1 MASPQQNIA
10 HFRFYGALNDFL
22 PSAPRQSEVQY
33 SFWGRPA
40 VKDAIEAQGVPHP
53 EVDLIVIH
61 GTAVSFERRL
71 EAGELVSV
79 YPWIETI
86 PRPEGALRPPWPD
99 PLRFVCDVHL
109 GQLARYLRMMGID
122 TWYETDC
129 SDPKLAR
136 IADEQ
141 TRILLTRDLGLLKR
155 GQVRRGA
162 FIRAQAPRQQLAEV
176 VDRFPFEGHVDPLTR
191 CLECNLPLREAS
203 SRAVEDQ
210 VPPRALEEYDHF
222 VQCPSC
228 EQVFWEGTHV
238 ERMHRLIERVTSAE
252 VDIAL

>member
-1 MASPQQNIA
+1 MTSAQQNIA

-22 PSAPRQSEVQY
+22 PDARRQSEARY

-53 EVDLIVIH
+53 EVDLILVH
-61 GTAVSFERRL
+61 GTPVSFEKRIT
-71 EAGELVSV
+71 AGDRISV
-79 YPWIETI
+79 YPWIESI
-86 PRPEGALRPPWPD
+86 PRPEDALRPPWPE

-109 GQLARYLRMMGID
+109 GQLARYLRMMGVD

-129 SDPKLAR
+129 SDPTLAQIGR
-136 IADEQ
+136 DED
-141 TRILLTRDLGLLKR
+141 RILLTRDLGLLKR

-162 FIRAQAPRQQLAEV
+162 FLRAQSPREQLAEV
-176 VDRFPFEGHVDPLTR
+176 VARFPIEDALDPLSR
-191 CLECNLPLREAS
+191 CLECNLRLREAPAT
-203 SRAVEDQ
+203 AVQEQ
-210 VPPRALEEYDHF
+210 VPPRALEAYDHF

-238 ERMHRLIERVTSAE
+238 DRMQRLIDRITSS
-252 VDIAL
+252 DSTTTS